1 MAYTNINKS
10 SLHMNTKLY
19 TGNASAGHA
28 ITGVGFQPDWVWI
41 KDRGSNANHHLFDAV
56 RGVTKDII
64 SNSSNAQGTD
74 AQKLTAFGADGFTVG
89 TNGNVNGS
97 SANMVS
103 WNWKAGTGQGSSNTD
118 GSINTTYTS
127 ANTTSGFS
135 ISQYT
140 ATGNNATVGHGL
152 GVAPK
157 MILFKNLN
165 RTSSNAQSW
174 GVYHQALGNTKFLQ
188 LDTTGAQ
195 NQTSPTS
202 LFFNDTSPTSSVFS
216 IGTNNRVNADA
227 GDTYIAYCFAEKT
240 GYSKFGSYIG
250 NGNADGTFVYTGFKP
265 AFVICKITNTT
276 DDWYI
281 FNNKMPGYNL
291 INESLRANTSD
302 AQNSTGQ
309 IDFTSNGFK
318 TRTSNYAVNGG
329 SQSYIYMAF
338 AEAPLVGTNNVPCT
352 AR

>member
-1 MAYTNINKS
+1 MAYTTINKS

-41 KDRGSNANHHLFDAV
+41 KDRGSNSNHHLFDAV

-127 ANTTSGFS
+127 VNTT
-135 ISQYT
+135 T
-140 ATGNNATVGHGL
+140 
-152 GVAPK
+152 
-157 MILFKNLN
+157 
-165 RTSSNAQSW
+165 
-174 GVYHQALGNTKFLQ
+174 
-188 LDTTGAQ
+188 
-195 NQTSPTS
+195 
-202 LFFNDTSPTSSVFS
+202 PTSSLFYVGTAD
-216 IGTNNRVNADA
+216 GTNKSSSNM
-227 GDTYIAYCFAEKT
+227 IAYCFAEKT
-240 GYSKFGSYIG
+240 GYSKFGSYTG
-250 NGNADGTFVYTGFKP
+250 NGNADGKFIYTGFKP
-265 AFVICKITNTT
+265 AFVLFKGSTIAENWWMFDTKRSESNVANDGLIASTSNSEYSNNATFKI
-276 DDWYI
+276 DI
-281 FNNKMPGYNL
+281 L
-291 INESLRANTSD
+291 
-302 AQNSTGQ
+302 
-309 IDFTSNGFK
+309 SNGFK
-318 TRTSNYAVNGG
+318 MRSTDSFANSSGNT
-329 SQSYIYMAF
+329 YIFMCF
-338 AEAPLVGTNNVPCT
+338 AEAPLVGSNNVPCT

>member
-1 MAYTNINKS
+1 MAYTTINKS

-19 TGNASAGHA
+19 TGTGSSNSV
-28 ITGVGFQPDWVWI
+28 TGVGFQPDWVWI

-127 ANTTSGFS
+127 VNTTAGFS
-135 ISQYT
+135 ISKYT
-140 ATGNNATVGHGL
+140 GTGANATVGHGL

-157 MILFKNLN
+157 MIIIKDL
-165 RTSSNAQSW
+165 TESSYDW
-174 GVYHQALGNTKFLQ
+174 MIYHQSLGATKYIRLN
-188 LDTTGAQ
+188 LSNVVG
-195 NQTSPTS
+195 
-202 LFFNDTSPTSSVFS
+202 TSSVWQDTAPTNQVFS
-216 IGTNNRVNADA
+216 IVSNSSDVNKSGNNFV
-227 GDTYIAYCFAEKT
+227 AYCFAEKK
-240 GYSKFGSYIG
+240 GYSKFGSYE
-250 NGNADGTFVYTGFKP
+250 GNANANGTFIYTGFKP
-265 AFVICKITNTT
+265 SFVLIKNTNDTANWT
-276 DDWYI
+276 INDTGRDQTNA
-281 FNNKMPGYNL
+281 NN
-291 INESLRANTSD
+291 LRLFPNQNVAENTGSD
-302 AQNSTGQ
+302 SM
-309 IDFTSNGFK
+309 DMLSNGFK
-318 TRTSNYAVNGG
+318 LRSTDSGNNGNG
-329 SQSYIYMAF
+329 NVMIYMAF
-338 AEAPLVGTNNVPCT
+338 AENPIVGSNNIPAV